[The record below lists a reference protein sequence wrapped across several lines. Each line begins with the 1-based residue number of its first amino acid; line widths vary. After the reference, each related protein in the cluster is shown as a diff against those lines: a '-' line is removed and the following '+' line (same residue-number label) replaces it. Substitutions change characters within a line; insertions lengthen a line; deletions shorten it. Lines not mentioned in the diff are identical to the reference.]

1 MSFLRSFVVRQS
13 HSAAARSQIFQSC
26 KPFLAYFDPV
36 HLYQAGFQ
44 TDALFAG
51 MVAFVQRK
59 YVRGRVTQ
67 VKAQQDFLVFIDGFL
82 AAGDK
87 AGCLF
92 TCDRNVKTDVGRIIS
107 RTTQCIYYAAE
118 ERAIL
123 MVNWRMLLR
132 YPMPL
137 IVRLKYSDFADAEV
151 LFADMMFSPWR

>member
-1 MSFLRSFVVRQS
+1 MLCDRAILRRHGVRFFS
-13 HSAAARSQIFQSC
+13 LVNH
-26 KPFLAYFDPV
+26 FLAYFDPV

-51 MVAFVQRK
+51 MVALVQRK

-107 RTTQCIYYAAE
+107 RTTQCIDYAAE

-123 MVNWRMLLR
+123 MVNLANVAEI
-132 YPMPL
+132 P
-137 IVRLKYSDFADAEV
+137 DAFDSQVEV
-151 LFADMMFSPWR
+151 LRFW